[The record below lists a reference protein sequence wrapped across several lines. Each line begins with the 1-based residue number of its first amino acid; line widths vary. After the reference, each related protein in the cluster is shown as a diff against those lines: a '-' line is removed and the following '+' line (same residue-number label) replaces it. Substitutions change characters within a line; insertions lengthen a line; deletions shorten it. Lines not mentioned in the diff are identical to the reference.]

1 MTITPND
8 ILLAFAIFMFLSSR
22 LVNNVTMADNKRDIE
37 VRHKKALML
46 KEAIRKEVSKQLSE
60 NSL

>member
-22 LVNNVTMADNKRDIE
+22 LVNNVTMTDNKRDIE
-37 VRHKKALML
+37 VRYKKALML